1 MKWIADVDN
10 SAISSRAQI
19 RLLNN
24 TFIRLVFSFTAVP
37 FVGIPFAIW
46 IYWLGNTGP
55 TLVWIVI
62 YLLCAGLIRIW
73 HRRYQREIKENNADD
88 VLRRWLPNLNKVA
101 FAHGMGISSL
111 YLITPQNQNF
121 DFFLLLNISIAAI
134 VAANATHLT
143 PVISTFKRFFLFLG
157 ILKSRHHLAYGRR
170 DVDRSDAEPAV
181 RFCDL
186 PSRVN
191 VACLFYSAGQ
201 A

>member
-46 IYWLGNTGP
+46 IYWLGENTGP

-73 HRRYQREIKENNADD
+73 HRRYQRDVKENNEED
-88 VLRRWLPNLNKVA
+88 VRAAGCRILIKSPLPTGWV
-101 FAHGMGISSL
+101 FH
-111 YLITPQNQNF
+111 
-121 DFFLLLNISIAAI
+121 
-134 VAANATHLT
+134 
-143 PVISTFKRFFLFLG
+143 RF
-157 ILKSRHHLAYGRR
+157 I
-170 DVDRSDAEPAV
+170 
-181 RFCDL
+181 
-186 PSRVN
+186 
-191 VACLFYSAGQ
+191 
-201 A
+201 